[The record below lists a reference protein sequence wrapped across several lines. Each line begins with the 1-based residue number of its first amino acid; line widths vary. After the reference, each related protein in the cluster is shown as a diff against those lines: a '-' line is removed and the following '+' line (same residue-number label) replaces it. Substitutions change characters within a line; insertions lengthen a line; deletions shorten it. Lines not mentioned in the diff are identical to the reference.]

1 MMSAYCFWT
10 GFLIEKI
17 AENDADLCIVFLDVI
32 ARYIRGNFSLSFPF
46 SDFVSDSADRT
57 CKEAFQAK
65 DIKKS
70 SISFTSSYSI

>member
-10 GFLIEKI
+10 GFLIEKT
-17 AENDADLCIVFLDVI
+17 AENDADLCIVFSDVI
-32 ARYIRGNFSLSFPF
+32 ARCIRGNFSLSFPF

-65 DIKKS
+65 DIKKVKYL
-70 SISFTSSYSI
+70 FY